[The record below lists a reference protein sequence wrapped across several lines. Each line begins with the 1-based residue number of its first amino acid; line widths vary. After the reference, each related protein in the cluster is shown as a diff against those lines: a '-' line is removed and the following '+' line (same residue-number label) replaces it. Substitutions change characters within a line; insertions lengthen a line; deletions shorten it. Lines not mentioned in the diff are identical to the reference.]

1 MISGIVMILVG
12 ICYFIAAKLFG
23 GVPRPIL
30 QRTED
35 LPLNTE
41 LRFVDSSDS
50 MASGIGAGA
59 RSSPQG
65 FRI

>member
-1 MISGIVMILVG
+1 MIIVG
-12 ICYFIAAKLFG
+12 ILYFVAARVWG

-30 QRTED
+30 QRNVED

-41 LRFVDSSDS
+41 LRFVNSDD
-50 MASGIGAGA
+50 MPTDLDYGA
-59 RSSPQG
+59 RGGVRGTQPG